1 MYLFCCAIVESV
13 VFCSHGP
20 RLKQFLKDHETSAR
34 YKGEKLSSK
43 VSAGQFHD
51 TYSKPLA
58 QNILKTLDKRFKD
71 VSKDVIAATRIAN
84 LRQWPLYT
92 KKEEVTGKLITIL
105 IFKYL
110 AKSVQK

>member
-1 MYLFCCAIVESV
+1 MESV

-20 RLKQFLKDHETSAR
+20 RLKQFLKDHETSAG

-58 QNILKTLDKRFKD
+58 QNILKTLDKSGHWTD